1 MNKSFYDQDA
11 TTWGPKGKLFQVDYA
26 MEAVNQG
33 TCLVGLRSDTHV
45 VLVGLRTQ
53 VHPLAYYRSKLYQ
66 VDSHLAIGISGLTP
80 DGVLLHKFMK
90 NQALNHNY
98 VYGNKVPVEDL
109 VVKIANSRFLTRVSS
124 IHATRTKE
132 ETLWRGTSC
141 SRLRCSNLSRK
152 AGLAFSELVRQAT
165 TTNTLYNPNKCYA
178 IGDRSQTANTY
189 LENNMHLFGK
199 CSVDELISHG
209 IEAMKVSQDVA

>member
-33 TCLVGLRSDTHV
+33 TCLIGLRSDTHV
-45 VLVGLRTQ
+45 ILVGLRTQ

-109 VVKIANSRFLTRVSS
+109 VVKIANSASIIRMPSINSTRPEEKTVWRWT
-124 IHATRTKE
+124 TR
-132 ETLWRGTSC
+132 
-141 SRLRCSNLSRK
+141 SRLRRYLIKRK
-152 AGLAFSELVRQAT
+152 VARVFSERVLLAI
-165 TTNTLYNPNKCYA
+165 TTNTLCPSN
-178 IGDRSQTANTY
+178 
-189 LENNMHLFGK
+189 
-199 CSVDELISHG
+199 
-209 IEAMKVSQDVA
+209 